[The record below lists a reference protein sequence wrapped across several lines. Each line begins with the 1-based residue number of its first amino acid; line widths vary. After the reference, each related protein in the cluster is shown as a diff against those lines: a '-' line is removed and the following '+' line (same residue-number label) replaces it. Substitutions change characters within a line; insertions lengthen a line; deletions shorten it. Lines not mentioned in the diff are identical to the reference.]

1 MNRHPGGEEHT
12 KRLLEHAA
20 LPKGARILDMGAGS
34 GEAVRLMKAAGYD
47 AVGIDLA
54 PRSEIVLHGD
64 CLRTGFPDRSFDAVL
79 SQCAFFLSGD
89 QDAAIREA
97 KRLLKPGGSLMLSD
111 VFFEEPMLPGFC
123 VAVCEDM
130 TPQWREYYLEALWRE
145 EIDCDCFPRGK
156 CRYLSVVAVKTGNH
170 STEEEEKYGS
180 A

>member
-54 PRSEIVLHGD
+54 PRSEIILHGD

-89 QDAAIREA
+89 VPGAFRESH
-97 KRLLKPGGSLMLSD
+97 RLLKPGGALMVSD
-111 VFFEEPMLPGFC
+111 VCFEAPEPIAEAAGFRIEY
-123 VAVCEDM
+123 AEDL
-130 TPQWREYYLEALWRE
+130 TALWREYYLEAIWRGTAE
-145 EIDCDCFPRGK
+145 CCGIRGK
-156 CRYLSVVAVKTGNH
+156 CAYKLLICRKG
-170 STEEEEKYGS
+170 G
-180 A
+180 